1 MGGFDRLL
9 RATIVAPRVSSKSRS
24 QVLENRESS
33 YLLDSEK
40 LFKICA
46 HDMGMTFEE
55 VKAVHVWSALP
66 NPPIFLLPHLSHLI
80 SQSFPIS

>member
-9 RATIVAPRVSSKSRS
+9 RATIVAPRVQSKSRS
-24 QVLENRESS
+24 QALENWESG
-33 YLLDSEK
+33 YLDSEK

-55 VKAVHVWSALP
+55 VKAVHV
-66 NPPIFLLPHLSHLI
+66 
-80 SQSFPIS
+80 